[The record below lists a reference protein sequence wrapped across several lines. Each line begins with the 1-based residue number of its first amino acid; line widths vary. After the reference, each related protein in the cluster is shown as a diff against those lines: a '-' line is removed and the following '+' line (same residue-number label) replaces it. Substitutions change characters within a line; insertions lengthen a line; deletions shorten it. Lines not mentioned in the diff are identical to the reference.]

1 MYCPVLILHLLR
13 RKRDEHEGSQ
23 ELINKG
29 LQRFFYKH
37 MNHKKWM
44 MIKQRNNPENS
55 LKIFKYWMYIQTV
68 KTGLILASDGEWDLG
83 IITF

>member
-37 MNHKKWM
+37 VNHKK
-44 MIKQRNNPENS
+44 
-55 LKIFKYWMYIQTV
+55 
-68 KTGLILASDGEWDLG
+68 
-83 IITF
+83 